1 LFPTF
6 SYAAA
11 SPEDDN
17 DEQENI
23 PTYTVTGTLPVLYI
37 NTEDATPVTSK
48 ETYISGTYY
57 LDPMGHDDVKAL
69 GSVDEPLPLE
79 IRGRGNSTWKLV
91 KKPYKIKLGAKTALM
106 GLAKSKHFAL
116 LANGQ
121 NTDAFFNPIGF
132 DLSKKLGFPW
142 TPSLAPVELV
152 LNGEFLGLYCLT
164 ENVRV
169 EKNRVNINEQEDLN
183 TDETTVNGGWLVEL
197 DNYTDASQ
205 IVVAEQEDKPMKITY
220 HTPEVLS
227 DVQKNWLINEFNKI
241 NAAIYNPDKN
251 SHEWEDYIDIDMLA
265 RFVVVQEVMSNYD
278 AYVGSW
284 YLNKDLGEDEKW
296 MCGPVWDLLWNY
308 DKTKTNDDYVWN
320 TRESRITKWL
330 PELWKYPALQK
341 KVVEIW
347 SSLDDGVFSE
357 IYANSKALLAQIA
370 DSYNYDSVMWTKLGL
385 HTGSVNAK
393 SLQIYVQ
400 GIIEDNVKWLND
412 KWNDTAISF
421 NDIFASCDENG
432 AITIDGFAHDK
443 YTFAT
448 NSTVDVKFA
457 PNEGYRLSSASLD
470 GNDIIS
476 ELVNNT
482 YTIQSIDD
490 DHTFTASFEIDPNY
504 TSESSIIYNEA
515 SVNVAGRNVLISN
528 VADDA
533 LVSIYNMYGTTL
545 YQGYERSIA
554 LAPGI
559 YILTVNNKAYKFVI
573 K

>member
-1 LFPTF
+1 MFPTF

-48 ETYISGTYY
+48 ETYIAGTYY

-79 IRGRGNSTWKLV
+79 IRGRGNSSWKLV
-91 KKPYKIKLGAKTALM
+91 KKPYKIKLGAKTSLM

-116 LANGQ
+116 LACAGDL
-121 NTDAFFNPIGF
+121 DAFIGSLGF
-132 DLSKKLGFPW
+132 DLAKKMGFPW
-142 TPSLAPVELV
+142 TPSQKPIELV
-152 LNGEFLGLYCLT
+152 LNGEFLGFYLVT

-169 EKNRVNINEQEDLN
+169 EKNRVNIKEQEDLN
-183 TDETTVNGGWLVEL
+183 TDESTVNGGWLVEL
-197 DNYTDASQ
+197 DNYKDDSQ
-205 IVVAEQEDKPMKITY
+205 IEIDEQEGKSMRISY
-220 HTPEVLS
+220 HSPEVLS
-227 DVQKNWLINEFNKI
+227 DVQKDWLTNEFTKI

-265 RFVVVQEVMSNYD
+265 RFVIVQEVINNYD

-284 YLNKDLGEDEKW
+284 YLNKDLGEDKKW
-296 MCGPVWDLLWNY
+296 MCGPVWDLLWVYEKYKYN
-308 DKTKTNDDYVWN
+308 NDYVWN
-320 TRESRITKWL
+320 SRELRITKWL

-347 SSLDDGVFSE
+347 SSLDDSVFTE

-370 DSYNYDSVMWTKLGL
+370 DSYNYDSVMWKDLGL
-385 HTGSVNAK
+385 RNA
-393 SLQIYVQ
+393 IYKAASRQNYAQYIV
-400 GIIEDNVKWLND
+400 EDNVKWLND

-421 NDIFASCDENG
+421 NDIFANCDENG
-432 AITIDGFAHDK
+432 AITIDGFVHDK

-448 NSTVDVKFA
+448 NSTVEVKFA
-457 PNEGYRLSSASLD
+457 PNEGYMLSSASLD
-470 GNDIIS
+470 GKNIIN

-490 DHTFTASFEIDPNY
+490 DHTFTASFVIDPNY

-528 VADDA
+528 VADDT
-533 LVSIYNMYGTTL
+533 LVSIYNMYGTAL